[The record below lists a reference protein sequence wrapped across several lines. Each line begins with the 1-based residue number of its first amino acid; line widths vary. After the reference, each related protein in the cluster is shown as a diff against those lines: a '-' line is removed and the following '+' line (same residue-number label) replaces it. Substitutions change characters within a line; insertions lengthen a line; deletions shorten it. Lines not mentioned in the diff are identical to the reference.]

1 MTIDV
6 LTVSEA
12 DQRKLGCVSM
22 PARPCAVGQVPAT
35 KVVLLAG
42 AVPEK
47 VTPGNNIDSRRLK
60 NTFVDVI
67 RSLMVPLLVQ
77 STSVTNICVEV

>member
-1 MTIDV
+1 MSI
-6 LTVSEA
+6 
-12 DQRKLGCVSM
+12 
-22 PARPCAVGQVPAT
+22 PARPCAVGHVPAT
-35 KVVLLAG
+35 NVVLLAG

-47 VTPGNNIDSRRLK
+47 VTPGNSVDRRLLK

-77 STSVTNICVEV
+77 STSFTNICVEV